1 MGVLPYAVELCWYV
15 WLQKV
20 GGPEPAAIL
29 ENVDR
34 KRHNHCAP
42 KAVSLTA
49 FLIIFSKLLSKKKG
63 GGELEFGMYFNV
75 LVWNLVTFLDETV
88 DVPFGVL
95 KTLCWPR

>member
-1 MGVLPYAVELCWYV
+1 M
-15 WLQKV
+15 LQK
-20 GGPEPAAIL
+20 L
-29 ENVDR
+29 FLLQR
-34 KRHNHCAP
+34 FSHN
-42 KAVSLTA
+42 
-49 FLIIFSKLLSKKKG
+49 IFKIVKQKKG

>member
-1 MGVLPYAVELCWYV
+1 M
-15 WLQKV
+15 LQKLFLLQCFSHNIFKIV
-20 GGPEPAAIL
+20 KQK
-29 ENVDR
+29 
-34 KRHNHCAP
+34 KR
-42 KAVSLTA
+42 
-49 FLIIFSKLLSKKKG
+49 G